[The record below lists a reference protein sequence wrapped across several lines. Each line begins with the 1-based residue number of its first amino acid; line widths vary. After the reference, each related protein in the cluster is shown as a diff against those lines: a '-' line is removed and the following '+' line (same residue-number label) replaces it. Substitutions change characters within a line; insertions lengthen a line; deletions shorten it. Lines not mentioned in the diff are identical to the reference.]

1 MLPELTVPL
10 SLFAVLEGLRSCFT
24 APSFATMVG
33 LVTGILGS
41 PGARTVTGMWTAA
54 GLTGGVHW
62 SRAHR
67 FFSRAAWELDALG
80 LALARAVVTAFIP
93 AGGSITV
100 AVDDTLFHRYGKK
113 VHGAA
118 YQHDGS
124 AKGRDGI
131 GRGNSFV
138 IAGIVVGVPFLARQ
152 ICLPVLFRLHI
163 PNSKKKPT
171 PEATASKPEQARDL
185 IDLLAGAFGD
195 RGIHVVA
202 DALYRSPA
210 WRDLPERV
218 TFTTRLAANAVLYG
232 PQPSPS
238 GKRGH
243 PAWKGPRL
251 GIAAQIAATTV
262 WRRAIVTRY
271 GKTEAV
277 DLAVIECLWWG
288 SLHRTPVRCVLVRD
302 LDETR
307 PYTIALV
314 TTDLASTGEDIVA
327 RYASRWPIEQTIKDS
342 KELLGA
348 GDPQSRL
355 PKAVERTTP
364 FILANL
370 TILVLWYHQAGQ
382 SAADLAER
390 RKKAP
395 WYRHK
400 RHVSIEDILVA
411 FRRAR
416 ITTITAVQ
424 TTPDLFIPD
433 AVTCEATAA

>member
-1 MLPELTVPL
+1 MLPGLTVPS
-10 SLFAVLEGLRSCFT
+10 SLLAVLGGLRSCFT
-24 APSFATMVG
+24 APSFVTMVG
-33 LVTGILGS
+33 LVTGILAS

-54 GLTGGVHW
+54 GLAGRVHW

-67 FFSRAAWELDALG
+67 FFSRAAWELDAVG
-80 LALARAVVTAFIP
+80 LALARAVVAAFVP
-93 AGGSITV
+93 DGAAVTV

-113 VHGAA
+113 VHGAR

-138 IAGIVVGVPFLARQ
+138 IAGIVVSVPFLARS

-171 PEATASKPEQARDL
+171 PEATASKTDQARDL
-185 IDLLAGAFGD
+185 VDVLAGAFGD

-210 WRDLPERV
+210 WRELPKRV

-232 PQPSPS
+232 PEPPPT

-251 GIAAQIAATTV
+251 GTAGEIAAGVT
-262 WRRAIVTRY
+262 WRRRDVIRY
-271 GKTEAV
+271 GKTETV
-277 DLAVIECLWWG
+277 DIAVIDCLWWG
-288 SLHRTPVRCVLVRD
+288 SLHRTPVRLVLVRD
-302 LDETR
+302 LDEAR
-307 PYTIALV
+307 PYTIALI
-314 TTDLASTGEDIVA
+314 TTDLAASGEDIVA

-355 PKAVERTTP
+355 PTAVERTTP

-382 SAADLAER
+382 TSRDLAER

-400 RHVSIEDILVA
+400 HHVAIEDMLIA

-416 ITTITAVQ
+416 ITTITAAQ
-424 TTPDLFIPD
+424 ATPDLFIPD
-433 AVTCEATAA
+433 AVTSTAAAA